1 MRMLPQGTDATGHI
15 ACSGGDEKHLIR
27 YLDFL
32 LFLYD
37 IRNSRYPYYVHL
49 RLISLPMSTEASTI
63 YRSNLLFAIC
73 IQSEESYLKLCV
85 N

>member
-1 MRMLPQGTDATGHI
+1 MRMLPRGTDATGHI
-15 ACSGGDEKHLIR
+15 TCSGGDEKHLIR

-37 IRNSRYPYYVHL
+37 IRNSRYYVHL
-49 RLISLPMSTEASTI
+49 RLISLPTSTEASTI

-73 IQSEESYLKLCV
+73 IQSEESHLKL
-85 N
+85 

>member
-1 MRMLPQGTDATGHI
+1 MRMLPRGTDATGHI

-37 IRNSRYPYYVHL
+37 IRNSRYYVHL
-49 RLISLPMSTEASTI
+49 RLISLPTSTEASTI

-73 IQSEESYLKLCV
+73 IQSEESHLKL
-85 N
+85 